1 MKSLTIGIS
10 IIVASLLAPTAASGI
25 TFGEW
30 ATAQGYSPGAVMPD
44 NVEAFSAGIDSLS
57 GIDAYNWTATP
68 TEDLWLFENQISSI
82 EPGDFVGLTKLRLL
96 YLDFN
101 QLTSIEPDDF
111 RGLTSLEVLGLWGNQ
126 IASIDPGDFSELTN
140 LTELILDYNQLT
152 SIEASDFSGLTGL
165 TYLWLG
171 GNQLSSIEAAT
182 FSGLTN
188 LRWLALDDTHLS
200 SIEASDFSG
209 LMNLETL
216 QLYSNQLSSI
226 EADDFCQL
234 SNLRNLW
241 LEDNPLTTIEKGA
254 FSSLTN
260 LEWLFLGNNPTLT
273 ELNLAEADFS
283 SLTDFDVA
291 GNVNLTR
298 VSLERA
304 VMNQTSLAA
313 LMDGGINPNID
324 WTGVGELGGITE
336 LDLSGIDFAS
346 ITDLAPL
353 YVMDDLT
360 DLWLIDTVNLVASD
374 LDVLLDNLDTIEGT
388 STEGV
393 LHLTQANYDAF
404 NLAGGDLLAAWHG
417 EPGHHVE
424 LILPGDYNDDGI
436 VDAADFTVWRDNL
449 GAPGDMIPN
458 HNDLGPIGTA
468 HYLTWKSHFGMSAPT
483 SLSDTRVAGVPE
495 PATVLL
501 VLVAILVA
509 PWLKRAAC
517 RIPSTR

>member
-1 MKSLTIGIS
+1 MRSLTIGIS
-10 IIVASLLAPTAASGI
+10 IVVASLLVPTAASGI

-30 ATAQGYSPGAVMPD
+30 ASGQGYSSGAVMPD
-44 NVEAFSAGIDSLS
+44 WVVATSSSIDSLS
-57 GIDAYNWTATP
+57 GLGDYNWTATP
-68 TEDLWLFENQISSI
+68 TQDLWLFENQISNI
-82 EPGDFVGLTKLRLL
+82 EPGDFDGLTKLTFLGL
-96 YLDFN
+96 EFN
-101 QLTSIEPDDF
+101 LLTSIEPDDF
-111 RGLTSLEVLGLWGNQ
+111 RGLTSLEALYLWGNQ
-126 IASIDPGDFSELTN
+126 IANIDPGAFSELTN
-140 LTELILDYNQLT
+140 LTELVLDYNQLT
-152 SIEASDFSGLTGL
+152 RIEASDFSGLTGL

-171 GNQLSSIEAAT
+171 GNQLSSIDAGT

-188 LRWLALDDTHLS
+188 LRLLALDDTHLS

-216 QLYSNQLSSI
+216 QLYDNQLSSI
-226 EADDFCQL
+226 EADDFSEL
-234 SNLRNLW
+234 SNLRELLLGGNQ
-241 LEDNPLTTIEKGA
+241 LTTIERGA
-254 FSSLTN
+254 FSGLTN
-260 LEWLFLGNNPTLT
+260 LEWFFLGDNLTLT

-291 GNVNLTR
+291 RNVNLTR
-298 VSLERA
+298 VSLESA
-304 VMNQTSLAA
+304 VLNQTSLAA
-313 LMDGGINPNID
+313 SMDGGIDPYR
-324 WTGVGELGGITE
+324 TGIGELGGITE
-336 LDLSGIDFAS
+336 LDLSGIDFGN

-360 DLWLIDTVNLVASD
+360 DLWLVDTLNLGASD

-388 STEGV
+388 GTEGV

-404 NLAGGDLLAAWHG
+404 NLAGGDLLAAWDA

-501 VLVAILVA
+501 VLVASLVA
-509 PWLKRAAC
+509 AWLKRSAC
-517 RIPSTR
+517 RIQSTR